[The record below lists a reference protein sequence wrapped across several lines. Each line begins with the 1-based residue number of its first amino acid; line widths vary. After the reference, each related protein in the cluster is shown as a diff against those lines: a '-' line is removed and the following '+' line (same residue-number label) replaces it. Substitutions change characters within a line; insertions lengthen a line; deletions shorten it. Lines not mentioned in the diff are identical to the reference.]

1 MAPWLIQALRL
12 LAGGLGAGAAFE
24 TGQGLVSRG
33 EYPTRGG
40 NGGGG
45 GGGFGLA
52 DIGNIVLPGDPFGA
66 KTRRRRRRRRALT
79 ASDKA
84 DIAFIVGLLGPAA
97 GKQFSTTLA
106 ARPR

>member
-1 MAPWLIQALRL
+1 MAAWLLQALRL
-12 LAGGLGAGAAFE
+12 LAAGTGGGIGFEVGRGLLG
-24 TGQGLVSRG
+24 TGGVGGPPALLGSEG
-33 EYPTRGG
+33 RGG
-40 NGGGG
+40 IPFF
-45 GGGFGLA
+45 GGFGA
-52 DIGNIVLPGDPFGA
+52 DGEPI
-66 KTRRRRRRRRALT
+66 KKRRRRRRALT

>member
-1 MAPWLIQALRL
+1 MAPWLLQALRL
-12 LAGGLGAGAAFE
+12 MAGGLGAGVAFE
-24 TGQGLVSRG
+24 TGQQAIEGFAD
-33 EYPTRGG
+33 RGG
-40 NGGGG
+40 VLEGGRVFPA
-45 GGGFGLA
+45 GFAPKFLTASGEV
-52 DIGNIVLPGDPFGA
+52 I
-66 KTRRRRRRRRALT
+66 KKRRRRRRALT

>member
-24 TGQGLVSRG
+24 TGQSLVSAG
-33 EYPTRGG
+33 GYPPRGG
-40 NGGGG
+40 PSP
-45 GGGFGLA
+45 GGFGFA
-52 DIGNIVLPGDPFGA
+52 DIGNIVLPGDPFGG